1 MIQFKKKQQQY
12 NVFGFGMWQLH
23 FQNYTYS
30 PLYRKTLFFHCVESY
45 PVIIL
50 NIFSTDTGTDEPQYL
65 NKKIYFDLA
74 IKKKQKL

>member
-1 MIQFKKKQQQY
+1 MTTTFSE
-12 NVFGFGMWQLH
+12 L
-23 FQNYTYS
+23 YS

-74 IKKKQKL
+74 IKKKKNFKVILMRY